1 MNGQA
6 LKLTYTTVKND
17 SINMHLEEGE
27 TGESIELNVKIP
39 SGQHNRAALASQ
51 QRAGLDR
58 ARVLIG
64 LALEGLPAT

>member
-1 MNGQA
+1 MSGQA

-17 SINMHLEEGE
+17 SINMRLEEGE

-39 SGQHNRAALASQ
+39 SGHNRAAVATQ
-51 QRAGLDR
+51 QRTGLER
-58 ARVLIG
+58 AVVLIG

>member
-1 MNGQA
+1 MNGRE
-6 LKLTYTTVKND
+6 LKLTYTMSRTTP
-17 SINMHLEEGE
+17 NMRLEEGE
-27 TGESIELNVKIP
+27 TGESIERNVKIP
-39 SGQHNRAALASQ
+39 SGHNRAAVATQ